1 MKKSM
6 IRASIALFVLLALV
20 ASDASAQTSRRRP
33 RTISSSGNSSSVR
46 AELAAVLLES
56 GKYSDAAREYRSLLG
71 REPSN
76 YTYRLA
82 LARALAWGGS
92 FREAERELTL
102 LGRQRPNDPDLDQLE
117 QLVRPNLEPSSYE
130 ASQWVAQ
137 RPYYQAY
144 RVALAQALVREHQP
158 RAAITVYDTLLAINP
173 SGTLLRELANAYSD
187 AGDRRGGIARVSEFV
202 ARAPA
207 DTGYRLALIDLLVE
221 DRQYA
226 AAIAQSDTVLSYGRT
241 PSVLVSRARIDIA
254 RDDLGAAD
262 RDLLEAL
269 AAKPSPQAYLLLGD
283 TYRWRGEY
291 GKARGSYEYART
303 MRGGRPVTEAFAQLA
318 RDERSVL
325 TFEPP
330 SAAEDGWQS
339 TATADGDNGGVHYS
353 TVDFRRGF
361 EFGAGFV
368 GSAGLEVRQLREESA
383 TSHGAAGSYATEV
396 GVSREG
402 IAGAFYGRAGATAG
416 FVAQQLAQTVP
427 TGSLALTGRYYAWSG
442 SAELSA
448 NPAYPSLRT
457 LASVIPLGQGSKPL
471 TETGAAFSL
480 AGPLGPA
487 NLAFGLHRVSI
498 SDANQRT
505 EKEAYA
511 RLPLNPALSVV
522 YWGSSI
528 AFARPSAM
536 YWSPQ
541 DYTSNLLGLELAA
554 RQLRG
559 WSVLMRVL
567 PGIASTTDMPFIH
580 SAIADTSAQQ
590 QRFQISTGGELAY
603 RRPGWETGIGF
614 DWGRVA
620 SYTRTS
626 ISARVTLAR

>member
-1 MKKSM
+1 MSKL
-6 IRASIALFVLLALV
+6 IRALLALLTLLVV
-20 ASDASAQTSRRRP
+20 ASGASAQTSRRRP
-33 RTISSSGNSSSVR
+33 GSGPPSPVNSSVR

-56 GKYSDAAREYRSLLG
+56 GKYSDAAREYRALLG
-71 REPSN
+71 RDPGN
-76 YTYRLA
+76 YGYRLA

-92 FREAERELTL
+92 YREAERELTL
-102 LGRQRPNDPDLDQLE
+102 LARQRPNDPDLDKLE

-137 RPYYQAY
+137 RPYYQPY
-144 RVALAQALVREHQP
+144 RVALAHALVREHQP
-158 RAAITVYDTLLAINP
+158 RAAITVYDALLAANP
-173 SGTLLRELANAYSD
+173 SAALLRDLATAYSD
-187 AGDRRGGIARVSEFV
+187 AGDRRGGIARLSEFV

-207 DTGYRLALIDLLVE
+207 DTGFRLALVDLLVQ

-226 AAIAQSDTVLSYGRT
+226 AALAQSDTVLSYGRT
-241 PSVLVSRARIDIA
+241 PAVLLSRARIDIA
-254 RDDLGAAD
+254 RDDLGAAE

-269 AAKPSPQAYLLLGD
+269 AAKPTPQAYLLLGD

-330 SAAEDGWQS
+330 SAAEGGWQS
-339 TATADGDNGGVHYS
+339 NASADGDNGGVHYS

-361 EFGAGFV
+361 TFGPGIV

-383 TSHGAAGSYATEV
+383 SSHGAAGGYATEF
-396 GVSREG
+396 GLSREG
-402 IAGAFYGRAGATAG
+402 IAGAFYGRVGATAG
-416 FVAQQLAQTVP
+416 FVAQPLAQTVP
-427 TGSLALTGRYYAWSG
+427 TASLALTGRFYAWSG
-442 SAELSA
+442 SVQVSTA
-448 NPAYPSLRT
+448 PAYPSLRT
-457 LASVIPLGQGSKPL
+457 LASIIPFGEGSKPL

-487 NLAFGLHRVSI
+487 NVALGLRRVSI
-498 SDANQRT
+498 SDENDRT
-505 EKEAYA
+505 DKQAYV
-511 RLPLNPALSVV
+511 RFPLNPALSAI
-522 YWGSSI
+522 YWGTSI
-528 AFARPSAM
+528 AFGQPSTM

-541 DYTSNLLGLELAA
+541 DYTSNSLGLELAA

-559 WSVLMRVL
+559 WSLLMRVL
-567 PGIASTTDMPFIH
+567 PGVASTTDTPFTH
-580 SAIADTSAQQ
+580 SSVAETSPQRL
-590 QRFQISTGGELAY
+590 RFQFSTGGELAY

-620 SYTRTS
+620 SYSRTS
-626 ISARVTLAR
+626 LSARVVLDR

>member
-1 MKKSM
+1 MSKL
-6 IRASIALFVLLALV
+6 IRASLALLALLVV
-20 ASDASAQTSRRRP
+20 ASDASAQTSRRR
-33 RTISSSGNSSSVR
+33 RGSGPPSPASSSVR

-71 REPSN
+71 RDPRN
-76 YTYRLA
+76 YGYRLA

-92 FREAERELTL
+92 YREAERELML

-137 RPYYQAY
+137 RPYYQPY
-144 RVALAQALVREHQP
+144 RVALAHALVREHQP
-158 RAAITVYDTLLAINP
+158 RAAITVYDALLAANP
-173 SGTLLRELANAYSD
+173 SGALLRDLATAYSD
-187 AGDRRGGIARVSEFV
+187 ANDRRGGIARLSEFV

-207 DTGYRLALIDLLVE
+207 DTGFRLALVDLLVE

-241 PSVLVSRARIDIA
+241 PTVLLSRARIDIA
-254 RDDLGAAD
+254 RDDLGAAE

-269 AAKPSPQAYLLLGD
+269 AAKPTPQAYLLLGD

-291 GKARGSYEYART
+291 GKARTSYDYART
-303 MRGGRPVTEAFAQLA
+303 MRGGRPVIEAFAQLA

-330 SAAEDGWQS
+330 SAAEGGWQS
-339 TATADGDNGGVHYS
+339 NASADGDNGGVHYS

-361 EFGAGFV
+361 RFGPGFV
-368 GSAGLEVRQLREESA
+368 GSVGLEVRQLREESA
-383 TSHGAAGSYATEV
+383 SSAGAAGGYATEL
-396 GVSREG
+396 GVAREG
-402 IAGAFYGRAGATAG
+402 ITGAFYGRVGATAG
-416 FVAQQLAQTVP
+416 FVAQPLAQTVP
-427 TGSLALTGRYYAWSG
+427 TASLALTGRFYAWSG
-442 SAELSA
+442 SAQLSTA
-448 NPAYPSLRT
+448 PAYPELRT
-457 LASVIPLGQGSKPL
+457 LASIIPLGEGSKPL

-487 NLAFGLHRVSI
+487 NVALGLRRVSI
-498 SDANQRT
+498 SDENNRT
-505 EKEAYA
+505 DKQAYV
-511 RLPLNPALSVV
+511 RFPLNPALSAI

-528 AFARPSAM
+528 AFGRSSAM

-541 DYTSNLLGLELAA
+541 DYTSNSLGLELAA

-559 WSVLMRVL
+559 WSLLMRML
-567 PGIASTTDMPFIH
+567 PGVASTTDMPFIH
-580 SAIADTSAQQ
+580 SADADTSAQRL
-590 QRFQISTGGELAY
+590 RFQFSTGGELAY

-620 SYTRTS
+620 SYSRTNL
-626 ISARVTLAR
+626 SARVTLDR